1 MSIVSRVLLSLVL
14 PIATWLSLSGPSL
27 RSSGVLTVFLIMIFF
42 QLSWVWM
49 RYVTRLLRGDEYT
62 YGIVFSSLSLI
73 TCIIATAT
81 GAGFLYLRHFNVKD
95 FYEINFFVLLIWLAC
110 LVFMWALPIASTS
123 SPERLPKK
131 NERREFEKLN

>member
-14 PIATWLSLSGPSL
+14 PTATWLSLSGPSL
-27 RSSGVLTVFLIMIFF
+27 KSSGVLTVFLIMIFF

-62 YGIVFSSLSLI
+62 YGVVISSLSAI
-73 TCIIATAT
+73 SCVVATAN
-81 GAGFLYLRHFNVKD
+81 GAGFLYRRNFNVKD
-95 FYEINFFVLLIWLAC
+95 FHEINFFVFLIWLAC

-123 SPERLPKK
+123 SPERLPNK
-131 NERREFEKLN
+131 NERRGFEKLD